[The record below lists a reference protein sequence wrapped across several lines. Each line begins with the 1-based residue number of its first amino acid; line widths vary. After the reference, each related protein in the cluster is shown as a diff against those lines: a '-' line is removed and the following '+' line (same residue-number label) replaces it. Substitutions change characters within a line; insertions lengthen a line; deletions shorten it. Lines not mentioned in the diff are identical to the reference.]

1 MRAITL
7 YSMMTSSPSTV
18 KIAGGTLFICTLLTI
33 RRLELRDPAHWTLT
47 SSARKKP
54 VRISYDPP
62 SNDVSNNT
70 FLATFERLMGSADL
84 SLPQGYDA
92 YVPLIVQHD
101 GRILCRGSHKDVLS
115 KARVKH
121 YIEMLSVG
129 RRIEREKGSDTRMN
143 YPVGLRTR
151 NDRFKPRERE
161 RESDGGHGI
170 LPVILV
176 GSDNSGCTNT
186 GSVDNV
192 GFPRLAWHIPS
203 PKYGNGWCQAV
214 GMVGYTPWEMS
225 KFSYNTWDWTFKWYN
240 WRYPWSSKI
249 DKAFWRGS
257 TTGLSHS
264 FDELPRAK
272 LVRKSMERPD
282 LIDAGF
288 TGFCQGFKS
297 MTGNSSTI
305 TAKHVRFND
314 QMKYKAIIDIDGN
327 TWSSRFT
334 KLLCTNSVIIKVR
347 Y

>member
-1 MRAITL
+1 M
-7 YSMMTSSPSTV
+7 
-18 KIAGGTLFICTLLTI
+18 FICTLLTI

-84 SLPQGYDA
+84 SYPCYSLQCS

-101 GRILCRGSHKDVLS
+101 GRILCRGSHKDALS

-176 GSDNSGCTNT
+176 GSDNADARTLAASTMPDFPVWPGTYHLQNT
-186 GSVDNV
+186 ATV
-192 GFPRLAWHIPS
+192 GARRWAW
-203 PKYGNGWCQAV
+203 
-214 GMVGYTPWEMS
+214 
-225 KFSYNTWDWTFKWYN
+225 WDT
-240 WRYPWSSKI
+240 
-249 DKAFWRGS
+249 
-257 TTGLSHS
+257 
-264 FDELPRAK
+264 
-272 LVRKSMERPD
+272 RPGKC
-282 LIDAGF
+282 L
-288 TGFCQGFKS
+288 
-297 MTGNSSTI
+297 
-305 TAKHVRFND
+305 
-314 QMKYKAIIDIDGN
+314 
-327 TWSSRFT
+327 
-334 KLLCTNSVIIKVR
+334 NSVTTLGIGRSSGTIGGTHGLPKSTR
-347 Y
+347 RSGGDQRLGYLIRSTNCRGPSW